1 MEDVVDVLQ
10 PKPPVTV
17 LPTTTIRKTIQ
28 TMLARDIGAVLVV
41 DENGKLLGMFSE
53 RDLLKKVAGLHD
65 PYADLPVGSFM
76 TPKPETVAAT
86 DTLDFVLHKMD
97 GGGYRHLP
105 VVVDGKPTA
114 VISVRDMLR
123 HIYRLCKDT

>member
-1 MEDVVDVLQ
+1 MEDPVGVLQ

-17 LPTTTIRKTIQ
+17 LPTTTIRKAIQ
-28 TMLARDIGAVLVV
+28 TMLAKDIGALLVV
-41 DENGKLLGMFSE
+41 NERGELLGMFSE
-53 RDLLKKVAGLHD
+53 RDLLKKVAGIHE
-65 PYADLPVGSFM
+65 PYADLPVGDFM
-76 TPKPETVAAT
+76 TPRPETVSAT

-105 VVVDGKPTA
+105 VMTNGQPTA

-123 HIYRLCKDT
+123 HIYRLCKDV